1 MTIPK
6 KRLLSSVFR
15 FKQFI
20 ADQPGAALGA
30 ALPTARL
37 TSIVHAEAGAYRERL
52 YPPLTTLGLFIE
64 QSLSAD
70 GVCQDAVAR
79 HLSAR
84 HARDQSACSLNTG
97 PYCKARQRLPISLVE
112 QLSVAV
118 GEGLEQSAPNQWRW
132 RGRRVKL
139 LDGTTVSMPDTATNQ
154 AAYPQSGEQKAGLG
168 FPVAQLVGLIS
179 LATGAVLGVAMGST
193 KGKGSGEQALFRKLM
208 PQLDGGDVILVDRYH
223 CTYFTIAMLMERGV
237 DILTRQHQRRL
248 TAPDAIIEAIGSHD
262 HLVRWQRPKRP
273 KWMDAKQYAAMPE
286 EIIVRQTNVGS
297 RELVTTLTDAK
308 RVAASD
314 LDQLYRKR
322 WMIEVDFRSIKSEIG
337 MDILRSK
344 SPEMVR
350 KEVAV
355 HLLAYNLIRSLM
367 VRAATLA
374 HVLPRA
380 LSFKATLQLWH
391 AFSQQWRWH
400 PIKPTEAVVLTMLHA
415 ISTMIIPYRPDRVEP
430 HAIKRRPTTHAY
442 LTVPRVQ
449 ARAAILSTRQ
459 ALKVVP

>member
-6 KRLLSSVFR
+6 KRLQSSVFR
-15 FKQFI
+15 FKQFV
-20 ADQPGAALGA
+20 AEAPGAAMSEAIPL
-30 ALPTARL
+30 ARL
-37 TSIVHAEAGAYRERL
+37 QSIVNLELGSYRDRL

-70 GVCQDAVAR
+70 GACQDAVAR
-79 HLSAR
+79 YLSAR
-84 HARDQSACSLNTG
+84 HARDQAPCSLNTG

-112 QLSVAV
+112 QLSATI
-118 GEGLEQSAPNQWRW
+118 GERLEQSAPSQWRW

-139 LDGTTVSMPDTATNQ
+139 LDGTTVSMPDTPANQ
-154 AAYPQSGEQKAGLG
+154 AAYPQSGEQAPGLG
-168 FPVAQLVGLIS
+168 FPFAQLVGLLS

-193 KGKGSGEQALFRKLM
+193 KGKGSGEQALFRELM

-223 CTYFTIAMLMERGV
+223 CTYFTIAMLLARGV
-237 DILTRQHQRRL
+237 DILTRQHQKRL
-248 TAPDAIIEAIGSHD
+248 TSPEAIIDTFGGGD
-262 HLVRWQRPKRP
+262 RLVRWVRPQRP
-273 KWMDAKQYAAMPE
+273 KWMDAKQYATMPE
-286 EIIVRQTNVGS
+286 ELIVRQTEVGG
-297 RELVTTLTDAK
+297 RELVTTLVDAK
-308 RVAASD
+308 RVSTSE
-314 LDQLYRKR
+314 LDALYRKR

-344 SPEMVR
+344 SPEMAR

-367 VRAATLA
+367 VRAAVLA

-400 PIKPTEAVVLTMLHA
+400 PGEATESAVTAMLRA
-415 ISTMIIPYRPDRVEP
+415 ISTRIIAHRPDRIEP
-430 HAIKRRPTTHAY
+430 HAVKRRPTTHAY
-442 LTVPRVQ
+442 LTVPRDQ
-449 ARAAILSTRQ
+449 ARAAILEARKS
-459 ALKVVP
+459 LKVVP